1 MAQPYRDIEL
11 KSGMEV
17 RVYLPPYS
25 QIRANVLKLHPEPK
39 PPVITVTN
47 VTGREISG
55 PPIVDDP
62 EYVAAWYAWN
72 DIYQEKVSEGRAL
85 FMFKDVIVPEKWDVE
100 ATAGAEMRYINPEWA
115 PREGEMGRKLDY
127 IQWEILE
134 NLDDAKLI
142 ADTEREL
149 SGIPMDEVI
158 ANEASFPGQVEGET
172 D

>member
-1 MAQPYRDIEL
+1 MAQPYRDITL
-11 KSGMEV
+11 KNGMEV

-25 QIRANVLKLHPEPK
+25 QIRAAVLKRHPEPK

-47 VTGREISG
+47 VTGRKISG

-62 EYVAAWYAWN
+62 EYVAAWHAWN
-72 DIYQEKVSEGRAL
+72 DIYQEKAAEGRAL
-85 FMFKDVIVPEKWDVE
+85 FMLQDLVVPETWDVE
-100 ATAGAEMRYINPEWA
+100 AIAGAEMRFLDPEWA
-115 PREGEMGRKLDY
+115 PREGAMGRKLDY

-134 NLDDAKLI
+134 NLDDAKFI

-149 SGIPMDEVI
+149 SGIPMEEVV
-158 ANEASFPGQVEGET
+158 ANEASFRSEVEGET